1 MPAVD
6 STGPRTLSYL
16 PRPASGRLR
25 QVWLTYAGR
34 PLFRALAVATVG
46 WCLLLIWHQRNN
58 SVFFRGSHWVLD
70 FFAELLFGV
79 SPLVL
84 LVATVASL
92 MGHVREQIQDW
103 RGCLTPGFRGPHL
116 AVAALVFLAT
126 AVAGTAGLYA
136 VSEGPHGNGTT
147 SLSGLLA
154 VVLTAMTI
162 AAWWASFR
170 SPWVSLLLAPLL
182 LLALNFPHF
191 NELLLWFV
199 SDWLKSQIKPAVWWV
214 YRDLNVRKEV
224 IRAYVLVGDVV
235 ALWALMRRLAR
246 MGPEPF
252 APVRALRTRG
262 AVVQSSAPVLAGS
275 RRRHAV
281 SGLWARAWQRRLAVL
296 RPGAPWL
303 VAALLCAILLLL
315 TLVIG
320 PKDSDELRSCVLAT
334 ILPGI
339 TVGVAWLERW
349 PALGYESLFPA
360 TRRRFAAEMAL
371 AMAAD
376 VAEFWPATTLAVMV
390 PIAVW
395 HSASLTSP
403 LLPATILA
411 SAMMQFLM
419 IGGMYWAMIWR
430 NRAAY
435 FAILGAIVLAFAIPL
450 EMAWAPR
457 HALSEYQLL
466 QIAFAEMACG
476 LILGLAGFAAWR
488 RGELT

>member
-6 STGPRTLSYL
+6 SPSPRMLSYAT
-16 PRPASGRLR
+16 RPARGRLR
-25 QVWLTYAGR
+25 QAWLTYTAR
-34 PLFRALAVATVG
+34 PLFRALAAAAVG
-46 WCLLLIWHQRNN
+46 WCFLLIWHQLNN

-84 LVATVASL
+84 LVAMVAAL
-92 MGHVREQIQDW
+92 MGHIREQIQDW

-116 AVAALVFLAT
+116 AVAGVVFLAT
-126 AVAGTAGLYA
+126 ALAGTAGLYA
-136 VSEGPHGNGTT
+136 VVEGPQGSGTI

-154 VVLTAMTI
+154 VVLTAMTV

-170 SPWVSLLLAPLL
+170 SPWVSLLLAPVL
-182 LLALNFPHF
+182 LLALNYRHF
-191 NELLLWFV
+191 NEVLLWFV
-199 SDWLKSQIKPAVWWV
+199 SDWRKSQINPAIWWV
-214 YRDLNVRKEV
+214 YRDLQVRKEV
-224 IRAYVLVGDVV
+224 VRACVLAGDIV

-246 MGPEPF
+246 MGPERSV
-252 APVRALRTRG
+252 PVRALRTRG
-262 AVVQSSAPVLAGS
+262 AVVPSSDSALALS
-275 RRRHAV
+275 RRRRAL

-303 VAALLCAILLLL
+303 AAALLCAILLLL
-315 TLVIG
+315 TLLIG
-320 PKDSDELRSCVLAT
+320 PKSSDELRSCVLAA

-339 TVGVAWLERW
+339 TVGVAWVERW

-360 TRRRFAAEMAL
+360 ARSRFAAEMAL

-376 VAEFWPATTLAVMV
+376 VAEYWLATTIAVMA

-395 HSASLTSP
+395 HSDSLRTP
-403 LLPATILA
+403 LFRTTIVA

-419 IGGMYWAMIWR
+419 LGGMYWATLWQ

-435 FAILGAIVLAFAIPL
+435 FALLGAIAVAAAIPL

-457 HALSEYQLL
+457 HALSEYRLL
-466 QIAFAEMACG
+466 QIAFAEMACA
-476 LILGLAGFAAWR
+476 LALGLAGFIAWLL
-488 RGELT
+488 GELT